1 MVYKI
6 KLYQRWKKDHTMK
19 DKKRIEN
26 LLKFIKRNYDKNPEL
41 QELIDVSMVDLCTE
55 ECISPELV
63 FFSLIFLALVFTVM
77 GYRNKRVTKINFCVW
92 RKQFMKILG
101 FILKISGIFNGNQEK
116 ESCRMQNFSGCFF
129 KDAAFQNFQLWFV

>member
-1 MVYKI
+1 
-6 KLYQRWKKDHTMK
+6 MK

-77 GYRNKRVTKINFCVW
+77 GYRNKRVTKINFSVCE
-92 RKQFMKILG
+92 
-101 FILKISGIFNGNQEK
+101 GN
-116 ESCRMQNFSGCFF
+116 S
-129 KDAAFQNFQLWFV
+129 L